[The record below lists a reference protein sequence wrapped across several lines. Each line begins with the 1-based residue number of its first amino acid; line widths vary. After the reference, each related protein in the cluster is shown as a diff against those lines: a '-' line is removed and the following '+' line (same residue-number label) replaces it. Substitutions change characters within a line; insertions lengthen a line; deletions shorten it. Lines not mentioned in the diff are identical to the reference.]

1 MCDPGTI
8 VAGASLAIGV
18 GSKLAESSAQNKAA
32 AANKK
37 ASLAAMT
44 EDWKALSLQEA
55 QQQDA
60 AQQSIMQADRQGRQA
75 DAVAR
80 VSAGESGVAGASVDA
95 LLGDLSAQVS
105 AFKTTTARNLS
116 SAEAQLQQEKAGSRA
131 GAQSR
136 INAVQ
141 PANPFATALQIG
153 GMGLDFASNIIRAQP
168 PSSGRTRVVNPNQI
182 PTFINVGP

>member
-8 VAGASLAIGV
+8 VAGASLAIGI
-18 GSKLAESSAQNKAA
+18 GGKIAEGAAQNKAA

-75 DAVAR
+75 DALAR

-95 LLGDLSAQVS
+95 LLGDLSSQVS
-105 AFKTTTARNLS
+105 AFKVTTERNLS
-116 SAEAQLQQEKAGSRA
+116 NTEAQLQQEKAGARV

-141 PANPFATALQIG
+141 PANPFATALAIG

-168 PSSGRTRVVNPNQI
+168 PSAGKTKAINPNQI
-182 PTFINVGP
+182 PLIINAGP

>member
-18 GSKLAESSAQNKAA
+18 GSKIAESKAQDKAA

-75 DAVAR
+75 DALAR

-105 AFKTTTARNLS
+105 AFKTTTERNLRMTT
-116 SAEAQLQQEKAGSRA
+116 EQLQQEKAASRA

-136 INAVQ
+136 INAMQ
-141 PANPFATALQIG
+141 PANPFATALSIG
-153 GMGLDFASNIIRAQP
+153 AQGIDFATNIIRSQP
-168 PSSGRTRVVNPNQI
+168 PSAGKTKAVNPNTI
-182 PTFINVGP
+182 PIYINAGP